1 MRPSSKSVNPIFDCC
16 DELED
21 IRFADAM
28 RLLIELLRSIMEAA
42 DVHNGTVIDM
52 IVEQFIT
59 HLPSAIKEK
68 LAV

>member
-1 MRPSSKSVNPIFDCC
+1 
-16 DELED
+16 
-21 IRFADAM
+21 M